1 MSSRQ
6 SKKLPSTK
14 PSQTIKLLDGVEY
27 SMTEVLDNMNSDEYY
42 YGFLATRVLS
52 SSIIKMIL
60 DSPRTYSHYLRNSD
74 AFDDSSALKIGRYL
88 HVSVLEP
95 HKVNDLFEVVPVK
108 TRTSNA
114 FKEAVANTRKTVL
127 TQSEHDKVMYMVDA
141 LMTKN
146 AVLDLLKGA
155 EFEVPAVGL
164 IHDIPFRAK
173 ADILRPYAVVDLKT
187 TADAKTFPQA
197 ARNKWHYDIQAVLYS
212 MLFNRDPK
220 SFVFICVD
228 KGSYDVGIF
237 TMTDEAV
244 QSGLKKLKKACD
256 IYAQFFGQYAFEELE
271 EYIITG
277 EI

>member
-173 ADILRPYAVVDLKT
+173 ADILRPDAVVDLKT
-187 TADAKTFPQA
+187 
-197 ARNKWHYDIQAVLYS
+197 KWHYDIQAVLYS